1 MTTNIFKQTRENAG
15 LSVLKLAAISNVS
28 RPTIHAIEA
37 GKYTNLASMTKVAN
51 ALNKKVSITLID

>member
-15 LSVLKLAAISNVS
+15 LSVLKLAAISKVS

-37 GKYTNLASMTKVAN
+37 GKYTNLTSMTKVAK